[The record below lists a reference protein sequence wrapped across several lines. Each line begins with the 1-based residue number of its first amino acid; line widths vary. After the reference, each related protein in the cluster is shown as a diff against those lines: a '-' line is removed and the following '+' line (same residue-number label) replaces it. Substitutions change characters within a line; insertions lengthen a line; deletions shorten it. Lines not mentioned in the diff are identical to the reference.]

1 MKRSD
6 LGPPASGQSS
16 LEVQYGQGLV
26 LEVSLYSS
34 RALRTFTLLCGHHH
48 HPCPELLHH
57 PRLKLHSHG
66 TATSHFSLPRPL
78 QTVLLLNHCLH
89 KLQAGHS
96 SCPTAAYCP
105 ELSLLV
111 LQCLP
116 SVLFLLEIHLALS
129 TKEKE
134 KGNYTPELSKPIK
147 WQRFLK
153 KTALNPK
160 ALAACAVMKCMTTG
174 DNNNCSNGSLQL
186 PDDLGL
192 SGVRCPLT
200 SQEANGISDCRP

>member
-1 MKRSD
+1 M
-6 LGPPASGQSS
+6 
-16 LEVQYGQGLV
+16 
-26 LEVSLYSS
+26 
-34 RALRTFTLLCGHHH
+34 
-48 HPCPELLHH
+48 
-57 PRLKLHSHG
+57 
-66 TATSHFSLPRPL
+66 
-78 QTVLLLNHCLH
+78 
-89 KLQAGHS
+89 
-96 SCPTAAYCP
+96 
-105 ELSLLV
+105 
-111 LQCLP
+111 
-116 SVLFLLEIHLALS
+116 S
-129 TKEKE
+129 TKGKE
-134 KGNYTPELSKPIK
+134 KGNYTPELGKPIK